1 MSPGPALAVCLSP
14 QRHQNPCFL
23 RSAGGSTLSPLARD
37 QWVELHHGDHIAL
50 LPDSLVFRVEH
61 RQGTEARVTE
71 VGVTEVGVTEVG
83 VAEVGVAEVGV
94 TEVGVTEVGV
104 TEVGVTEVGVTE
116 VGVTEVGVTEVGV
129 TGPNGSHKETTVTAR
144 EKSSPAASPS
154 PEPPPAPVPEEVR
167 EKEREEPATI
177 AANTGRKRA
186 LPAWLSA
193 VKVEPRPTE
202 KKAAARKPAVREPV
216 VREQVAAGASK
227 KAPSKPVRK
236 AIKRK
241 ADSPLPPPDD
251 SRGRVKGMWSVKMYG
266 VGYMVGV

>member
-83 VAEVGVAEVGV
+83 V

-116 VGVTEVGVTEVGV
+116 MGVTEVGMTEVRV

-177 AANTGRKRA
+177 AASTGRKRA

-216 VREQVAAGASK
+216 VREAVAAGASK

-236 AIKRK
+236 AIKRT
-241 ADSPLPPPDD
+241 ADSPLPTPDD

-266 VGYMVGV
+266 VGYNMVGV